1 MQPDVHQDDHA
12 HPQGEAPPLPL
23 DPEDVIRAGG
33 LPPMP
38 SQPPPLSEA
47 VHLGAEY
54 WFAREF
60 VGGLVSVAEAMKIP
74 VQDFLA
80 DKVFLLSQRL
90 ALAESEVQILRHQM
104 MEAAQENAELH
115 HKLDDCNCQ
124 DEEEGKGERLST
136 EAVDA
141 STEGLQASPAGL
153 SLSPSP
159 DSTNNG
165 DND

>member
-12 HPQGEAPPLPL
+12 HVHPQGEAPPLPL
-23 DPEDVIRAGG
+23 DPEDVIRSGG
-33 LPPMP
+33 VP

-90 ALAESEVQILRHQM
+90 ALAESEVQILRHQV
-104 MEAAQENAELH
+104 MEASHENAELH
-115 HKLDDCNCQ
+115 RKLDDCNCL
-124 DEEEGKGERLST
+124 EMEST
-136 EAVDA
+136 EAVQA
-141 STEGLQASPAGL
+141 STEGFRLLPL
-153 SLSPSP
+153 L
-159 DSTNNG
+159 
-165 DND
+165 

>member
-12 HPQGEAPPLPL
+12 HIRKGEAPPLPL
-23 DPEDVIRAGG
+23 DPEDVIRAGA
-33 LPPMP
+33 LP
-38 SQPPPLSEA
+38 SQQPPPLSEA

-104 MEAAQENAELH
+104 MEAGQENAELH
-115 HKLDDCNCQ
+115 RKLDDCNCH
-124 DEEEGKGERLST
+124 EEDERLST
-136 EAVDA
+136 EAIQA
-141 STEGLQASPAGL
+141 STEGLQASAPAL
-153 SLSPSP
+153 NLSPSP

-165 DND
+165 DNV